1 MKGYAGKYLR
11 VNLTSGE
18 TRAERLSEELARKFL
33 GGYGFVAKT
42 LYDEVPAGTDPLSP
56 ENVLCLWSGPVA
68 GTPVPV
74 SSKYIMGARSPA
86 TGFIGFGIA
95 SGGIGSEL
103 KAAGWDGIVVTG
115 KAPTPK
121 YLYIQ
126 NDKAELR
133 DASGLWGRT
142 TWETEELI
150 REELTDDEVRVSSI
164 GPAGELLSVLA
175 NVTNDRNRQVG
186 RSGIGCVMGSKNLKA
201 IAIRGTGDV
210 EVANLD
216 ELVEFCRD
224 LYKRCRG
231 PATEKYRVFGT
242 PANVLVHNRL
252 GVLPS
257 YNFQKGTFENAEAV
271 SGERM
276 LETMVK
282 KVTACP
288 SCPIACDHINVVKEG
303 PWAGTVASMDYESL
317 ELLGP
322 NCGVADLNAITK
334 AVELC
339 DTLGIDTISAGAT
352 VSWAMEAYE
361 KGLIT
366 KEDTDGIDLRFGDGE
381 AMVEA
386 VRRMCLRE
394 GNLGQLLADGA
405 ARAADKVGK
414 DSDKFAMVNKKLEWG
429 AYALRPLQTATLG
442 FATSVRGACY
452 LRSGSYQPD
461 IKGTV
466 DRFHLDRSRGKYV
479 YDGENLYAIIDSLII
494 CKFTRGIYKTNE
506 EFTKLIKLVT
516 GFDMSVDE
524 MIKMGERIH
533 NQAKLF
539 NVKFGAGR
547 KDDYPPPRAFEEKMY
562 DDVND
567 GAIIDRAEYDEAL
580 SGYYEE
586 RGWDEDGIPTK
597 KLLKELELDDS
608 LGVKA

>member
-1 MKGYAGKYLR
+1 MKGYAGKYLK
-11 VNLTSGE
+11 VDLTTGDIR
-18 TRAERLSEELARKFL
+18 TERLPEEVARKYL
-33 GGYGFVAKT
+33 GGYGFVGWT
-42 LYDEVPAGTDPLSP
+42 LYEEVPAGTDPLAP
-56 ENVLCLWSGPVA
+56 ENVVCLWTGPVA

-74 SSKYIMGARSPA
+74 SSKYIMGALSPA

-115 KAPTPK
+115 KAPSPT
-121 YLYIQ
+121 YIYIQ
-126 NDKAELR
+126 NGRAELR
-133 DASGLWGRT
+133 DASGLWGKT

-150 REELTDDEVRVSSI
+150 REELSDDEVRVSSI
-164 GPAGELLSVLA
+164 GPAGELLTVLA

-210 EVANLD
+210 EVADLD
-216 ELVEFCRD
+216 ELMEFCKD

-242 PANVLVHNRL
+242 PVNVLVHNRL
-252 GVLPS
+252 GCLPS
-257 YNFQKGTFENAEAV
+257 YNFQKGTFEDAEAV

-282 KVTACP
+282 RITACP
-288 SCPIACDHINVVKEG
+288 SCPIACDHINLVKEG
-303 PWAGTVASMDYESL
+303 PWAGTVASVDYESL

-322 NCGVADLNAITK
+322 NCGVSDLNAITK

-339 DTLGIDTISAGAT
+339 DTLGIDTISAGVT

-361 KGLIT
+361 KGLLT
-366 KEDTDGIDLRFGDGE
+366 KEDTDGLDLRFGNAE

-386 VRRMCLRE
+386 VRRMSLRE
-394 GNLGQLLADGA
+394 GNLGALIADGS
-405 ARAADKVGK
+405 ARAAEKLGQG
-414 DSDKFAMVNKKLEWG
+414 SEKFAMVNKKLEWG
-429 AYALRPLQTATLG
+429 AYSLRSLQTATLG

-461 IKGTV
+461 VKGTV
-466 DRFHLDRSRGKYV
+466 DRYHLDRSRGKV
-479 YDGENLYAIIDSLII
+479 VFEGENLYSIIDSLII
-494 CKFTRGIYKTNE
+494 CKFTRGIYKDNT
-506 EFTKLIKLVT
+506 EFTKLIRLVT
-516 GFDMSVDE
+516 GFDMTVEE
-524 MIKMGERIH
+524 MIKTGERIH

-539 NVKFGAGR
+539 NVRFGAGR
-547 KDDYPPPRAFEEKMY
+547 ADDFPPPRAFEEKMY
-562 DDVND
+562 DDVSD
-567 GAIIDRAEYDEAL
+567 GAVIIRAEYEEAL

-586 RGWDEDGIPTK
+586 RHWDEDGIPTK
-597 KLLKELELDDS
+597 ALLEELGLDVT
-608 LGVKA
+608 LGV